1 VKRIR
6 SFTFTFQ
13 LWTHS
18 HKASS
23 RSCWCVYFQ
32 VTSFSTISTLR
43 LHPPLHHHSTLNSRT
58 YHISMADAGNGDE
71 PPSFVVPE
79 GLADKLDELQLGLF
93 MDREGRIF
101 VRHREATTTPTL
113 LGSTVYAVAT
123 YITIAIVASY
133 LIIQFMEAISFIINP
148 NTGITEKAVWVV
160 FISVCGLA
168 AAIFCASAVED
179 RAAPPQLPRWMLDR
193 LW

>member
-1 VKRIR
+1 
-6 SFTFTFQ
+6 
-13 LWTHS
+13 
-18 HKASS
+18 
-23 RSCWCVYFQ
+23 
-32 VTSFSTISTLR
+32 
-43 LHPPLHHHSTLNSRT
+43 
-58 YHISMADAGNGDE
+58 MADAGNGDE